1 MFGMRRLAPIALAV
15 AMIALLA
22 VGVVLLTSSCGGK
35 KSATPGLDTQA
46 SGSSAG
52 AKVFADAGCGGCH
65 TMAAA
70 KATGKVGPNLDELRP
85 NQQRVEKQVKSGGN
99 GMPSFASKLSPAQI
113 KAVAG
118 FVATSAGTGVK
129 AGLISFVPDDKKVE
143 DCASDQA
150 CYEQAF
156 GNLAYNDGP
165 KAALDKLQ
173 TLSDTNPLVRGGCHP
188 IAHKLAAGALLK
200 YEGDVGSAFAAGNG
214 TCGSGYYHGLLQWKL
229 AGVRADQVA
238 GVARSACE
246 DPTIK
251 ANAFNYYQ
259 CDHGLGHGLMLYT
272 SYDLPAALDYCHQL
286 LTEFDQVACSG
297 GVFMENQS
305 SSFGLH
311 TKWLS
316 TKNLLYPCN
325 SKEVKR
331 QDKLYC
337 YLLVTS
343 HILPYVGGDWVKTA
357 DWCRRSERGWASYCF
372 QSYGRDVAGAAV
384 RDPAQMKNLCGMAGS
399 GEKEC
404 IYGAIRDVMNNNPQ
418 DPQGEAFCNVVKTEF
433 RAYCYFGMGT
443 ILGTQQADPAAKRAA
458 CEQWAKEEADLSQ
471 CLSGA
476 GA

>member
-1 MFGMRRLAPIALAV
+1 MLVMRRIAPFALALV
-15 AMIALLA
+15 AVAIVTAGLVLA
-22 VGVVLLTSSCGGK
+22 TTGCGSEDKSS
-35 KSATPGLDTQA
+35 TPSSNEKG
-46 SGSSAG
+46 SGSPG
-52 AKVFADAGCGGCH
+52 AKVFADAGCGNCH
-65 TMAAA
+65 TMATAG
-70 KATGKVGPNLDELRP
+70 ATGTVGPNLDDLRP
-85 NQQRVEKQVKSGGN
+85 NQERVELQVTKGGN
-99 GMPSFASKLSPAQI
+99 GMPSFAGKLSPTQI
-113 KAVAG
+113 KDVAG
-118 FVATSAGTGVK
+118 FVATAAGTGQ
-129 AGLISFVPDDKKVE
+129 AGKISFVPDDKKVD

-156 GNLAYNDGP
+156 GNLAYDEGP

-173 TLSDTNPLVRGGCHP
+173 QLSDTNPLVRGGCHP
-188 IAHKLAAGALLK
+188 IAHKIGAGGLLH
-200 YEGDVGSAFAAGNG
+200 YEGDVGQAFAAGNG

-238 GVARSACE
+238 GVARSACN
-246 DPTIK
+246 DPDIK

-384 RDPAQMKNLCGMAGS
+384 RDPEQMKNLCGMAGS

-418 DPQGEAFCNVVKTEF
+418 DPQGEAFCKV
-433 RAYCYFGMGT
+433 
-443 ILGTQQADPAAKRAA
+443 
-458 CEQWAKEEADLSQ
+458 
-471 CLSGA
+471 
-476 GA
+476 